1 MGYCLH
7 SYLNDQGTVN
17 TLKMALKNRKSEE
30 PLIHYPNRGVQYCS
44 YDYTSL
50 LRKHN
55 IVNSMTKND
64 EAYEDPIAERQRY
77 SQMRF

>member
-7 SYLNDQGTVN
+7 SYLNAQGTGN
-17 TLKMALKNRKSEE
+17 ALKMALKNRNSKE
-30 PLIHYPNRGVQYCS
+30 PLKHHSDRGVQYCS

-55 IVNSMTKND
+55 H
-64 EAYEDPIAERQRY
+64 
-77 SQMRF
+77 